1 MHKEATRSGAQR
13 LWKQGLCLLLAYALL
28 AGCSARQ
35 GGGTEESLSLRV
47 PAEEAAT
54 PLSPAEQAALQSSG
68 PIDRNIPADA
78 MQEVTL
84 QYKHFLNKGRPTM
97 KIVSKRAENYLA
109 YSRKVFRTRGMPEE
123 LAYLAIVESGY
134 RPDAVSRAGA
144 AGAWQF
150 MPYTGMKYG
159 LNQDWWMD
167 ERLDPYRATEAAA
180 DYLQK
185 LYGDFRD
192 WPTAIAAYNA
202 GEGKMRRA
210 MEGTGTR
217 NFYGVCQRNEM
228 LDEKAQ
234 LRDET
239 KQYVPRFIAIT
250 KIMRNLPQL
259 GFEPI
264 RPESAP
270 LVLRFTA
277 RPGTDLMGL
286 SRACGISWED
296 FVALNRHHRRPITS
310 TERSTFVYVPQRV
323 EHQATAF
330 LRGSGS
336 TAFAQW
342 QPKKVQTSSDSWAK
356 ISKRSGVSIAQL
368 KSVNPGTDAIYAGD
382 TILVPRNV
390 NMSASAVNRQGGGSG
405 KSNVT
410 RDRRPAPAAVAS
422 SGKMHTLQPNETLYG
437 VARKYGVSV
446 AAIQEANDIS
456 NPNSLRA
463 GQNLR
468 IPGTVAVAERKNPSG
483 RLGASRSGRS
493 SKRTTYTVRPGDNLW
508 NIARRYDVSVDDLK
522 RWNNVDENA
531 LRVGAT
537 MIVEAN

>member
-1 MHKEATRSGAQR
+1 MQKETTRSGDQR
-13 LWKQGLCLLLAYALL
+13 LWKRGLCFLLASALL
-28 AGCSARQ
+28 AGCGARQ
-35 GGGTEESLSLRV
+35 GGSVDEDTSLYV
-47 PAEEAAT
+47 PSEEAAIS
-54 PLSPAEQAALQSSG
+54 LSPAEQAALHSSG

-78 MQEVTL
+78 MREVTL

-97 KIVSKRAENYLA
+97 NVFSKRAEKYLS
-109 YSRKVFRTRGMPEE
+109 YSRKVFRTRGMPED

-167 ERLDPYRATEAAA
+167 ERQDPYRATEAAA

-210 MEGTGTR
+210 MEGTGTN
-217 NFYGVCQRNEM
+217 NFYGVCLRNHM
-228 LDEKAQ
+228 LDDKAQ

-239 KQYVPRFIAIT
+239 KQYVPRFIAVT
-250 KIMRNLPQL
+250 KIMRHLPEL

-264 RPESAP
+264 HPEAAP
-270 LVLRFTA
+270 IVLRFTA

-286 SRACGISWED
+286 SRACGMTWED
-296 FVALNRHHRRPITS
+296 FVAMNRHHRRPITS

-323 EHQATAF
+323 EQQATAF

-342 QPKKVQTSSDSWAK
+342 QPKKVQTSSDSWVK

-368 KSVNPGTDAIYAGD
+368 KSLNPGTDSVHAGD
-382 TILVPRNV
+382 MVLVPRHV
-390 NMSASAVNRQGGGSG
+390 SMAATAVSRQGGS
-405 KSNVT
+405 SRNAQ
-410 RDRRPAPAAVAS
+410 RERRPAPAVVAS
-422 SGKMHTLQPNETLYG
+422 SGKTHVLQPNETLYG
-437 VARKYGVSV
+437 IARKYGVSV
-446 AAIQEANDIS
+446 ADIQGANDIS
-456 NPNSLRA
+456 NPNALRVGQSLK
-463 GQNLR
+463 
-468 IPGTVAVAERKNPSG
+468 IPVAAVEAKNPSG
-483 RLGASRSGRS
+483 RLGSSRPARS
-493 SKRTTYTVRPGDNLW
+493 ANRATYTVRPGDNLW
-508 NIARRYDVSVDDLK
+508 NIARRYDVSVEELK
-522 RWNNVDENA
+522 RWNNVDEAA
-531 LRVGAT
+531 LRVGAV
-537 MIVEAN
+537 MIVEAQ

>member
-1 MHKEATRSGAQR
+1 MQKEAARNRAQR
-13 LWKQGLCLLLAYALL
+13 LWKQGVCFLLASALL

-35 GGGTEESLSLRV
+35 GGRGDEDLSLHV
-47 PAEEAAT
+47 PAEEAAVS
-54 PLSPAEQAALQSSG
+54 LSPAEQTALYSSG
-68 PIDRNIPADA
+68 PIDRHIPADA

-97 KIVSKRAENYLA
+97 NVFSKRAEKYLS
-109 YSRKVFRTRGMPEE
+109 YSRKVFRTRGMPED

-167 ERLDPYRATEAAA
+167 ERQDPYRATEAAA

-210 MEGTGTR
+210 MEGTGTN
-217 NFYGVCQRNEM
+217 NFYGVCQRNQM

-250 KIMRNLPQL
+250 KIMRHLPEL
-259 GFEPI
+259 GFDPI
-264 RPESAP
+264 HPETAP

-286 SRACGISWED
+286 SRACGMTWED
-296 FVALNRHHRRPITS
+296 FVAMNRHHRRPITS

-323 EHQATAF
+323 EEQATAF
-330 LRGSGS
+330 LRGSSS

-342 QPKKVQTSSDSWAK
+342 QPKKVQAPSDSWAR

-368 KSVNPGTDAIYAGD
+368 KSLNPGTDAIHAGD
-382 TILVPRNV
+382 MVLVPRHV
-390 NMSASAVNRQGGGSG
+390 SMAVSAVNRQGAASRTA
-405 KSNVT
+405 S
-410 RDRRPAPAAVAS
+410 RDRRPAPSGSAS
-422 SGKMHTLQPNETLYG
+422 SGKIHVLQSNETLYG
-437 VARKYGVSV
+437 IARKYGVSV
-446 AAIQEANDIS
+446 ADIQGANGID
-456 NPNSLRA
+456 NPNALRVGQSLA
-463 GQNLR
+463 
-468 IPGTVAVAERKNPSG
+468 IPVAAAERKNPSG
-483 RLGASRSGRS
+483 RIGSVSSVRS
-493 SKRTTYTVRPGDNLW
+493 SKRATYTVRPGDNLW
-508 NIARRYDVSVDDLK
+508 NIARRHNVSVEELK

-531 LRVGAT
+531 LRVGAV
-537 MIVEAN
+537 MIVEAQ